1 VRTAPADSP
10 ATKTQPGSAS
20 SDSMG
25 QRRTAAA
32 SSMAAS
38 GCAPASGASHRHD
51 AAICSRL
58 LVGVAW
64 GHSPARTRPLPASP
78 AGRGRHPRY
87 TAASHSGIPGLPCS
101 NPRIFPFASH
111 SSHVCTV
118 QNSCRRMG
126 SRKKLLLL
134 QLAFWLVGIK
144 DDNTTAPYPE
154 PLSDQLD
161 KSIVGGGLQLFEF
174 SDHNAGFEVPGT
186 FPPSHFDSASGMA
199 PLPIK
204 LRAIA
209 LATLAKTFT
218 KTISI
223 VAHGS
228 LINKHVIVKN

>member
-1 VRTAPADSP
+1 MGP
-10 ATKTQPGSAS
+10 QS
-20 SDSMG
+20 SED
-25 QRRTAAA
+25 AAA
-32 SSMAAS
+32 A
-38 GCAPASGASHRHD
+38 GLPGRPRAPPPLHG
-51 AAICSRL
+51 RL
-58 LVGVAW
+58 
-64 GHSPARTRPLPASP
+64 PL
-78 AGRGRHPRY
+78 RHP
-87 TAASHSGIPGLPCS
+87 
-101 NPRIFPFASH
+101 
-111 SSHVCTV
+111 
-118 QNSCRRMG
+118 
-126 SRKKLLLL
+126 RKKLLLL